1 MKSTTLPRF
10 DLSHLRLTLFLAGLN
25 LPAHMRPNL
34 LTALLVSLAVAA
46 CSDSNNLPD
55 ATIENVERTD
65 TLWAL
70 VGTPVSTP
78 SGFSVEGSR
87 RVRTDLSI
95 DFDFAYNIQPDGQHV
110 VLPRA
115 ALGIDTANSVNP
127 GFVARTES
135 FEAITTPPSG
145 GYITDDPLPVAPG
158 ERYVLR
164 GRVTAT
170 CTVGVPKYAKLEVLE
185 FNDAL
190 GIMTFRVLANDN
202 CGFRSLEP
210 GLPDR

>member
-1 MKSTTLPRF
+1 MRP
-10 DLSHLRLTLFLAGLN
+10 LSWIILFLA
-25 LPAHMRPNL
+25 
-34 LTALLVSLAVAA
+34 LAPLA

-87 RVRTDLSI
+87 RVRTDL
-95 DFDFAYNIQPDGQHV
+95 DVNFDFAYNIQADGQHV
-110 VLPRA
+110 FLPRA

-135 FEAITTPPSG
+135 FEAITTPPGG
-145 GYITDDPLPVAPG
+145 GYVSEAAVPIAPG
-158 ERYVLR
+158 QRYVVR
-164 GRVTAT
+164 SRIT
-170 CTVGVPKYAKLEVLE
+170 CNVGVPKYAKLEVLA
-185 FNDAL
+185 FDDNA
-190 GIMTFRVLANDN
+190 GIVTFRVLANDN

>member
-1 MKSTTLPRF
+1 
-10 DLSHLRLTLFLAGLN
+10 
-25 LPAHMRPNL
+25 MRTNL
-34 LTALLVSLAVAA
+34 LSVLLVSLGVAA

-95 DFDFAYNIQPDGQHV
+95 DFDFAYNIQSDGQHV
-110 VLPRA
+110 LLPRA

-145 GYITDDPLPVAPG
+145 GFITDVAVPIAIG
-158 ERYVLR
+158 DRYVVR
-164 GRVTAT
+164 SRIT
-170 CTVGVPKYAKLEVLE
+170 CALGVPKYAKLEVLE

-190 GIMTFRVLANDN
+190 GIMTFRVLGNDN

>member
-1 MKSTTLPRF
+1 
-10 DLSHLRLTLFLAGLN
+10 
-25 LPAHMRPNL
+25 MRPNPV
-34 LTALLVSLAVAA
+34 TVLVISLALAS
-46 CSDSNNLPD
+46 CSDTNDLPD
-55 ATIENVERTD
+55 ATTENVERTD

-87 RVRTDLSI
+87 RVRTDLTI
-95 DFDFAYNIQPDGQHV
+95 DFDFAYNIQPGGQHV
-110 VLPRA
+110 LLPRA

-127 GFVARTES
+127 GFVPQTET
-135 FEAITTPPSG
+135 FEGITSPQSS
-145 GYITDDPLPVAPG
+145 GYITDVALPIAVG
-158 ERYVLR
+158 ERYVVR
-164 GRVTAT
+164 GRVTPT
-170 CTVGVPKYAKLEVLE
+170 CTVGVPKYAKLEILE

-190 GIMTFRVLANDN
+190 GLMTFRVLANDN

>member
-1 MKSTTLPRF
+1 
-10 DLSHLRLTLFLAGLN
+10 
-25 LPAHMRPNL
+25 MRPNL
-34 LTALLVSLAVAA
+34 LTVLLVSLAVAA
-46 CSDSNNLPD
+46 CSDSNDLPD

-65 TLWAL
+65 TLWSL

-95 DFDFAYNIQPDGQHV
+95 DFDFAYSIQSEGQHV
-110 VLPRA
+110 LLPRA

-127 GFVARTES
+127 GFVARAES
-135 FEAITTPPSG
+135 FEAITTPPSSG
-145 GYITDDPLPVAPG
+145 FITDAAVPIATG
-158 ERYVLR
+158 ERYVVR
-164 GRVTAT
+164 SRVT
-170 CTVGVPKYAKLEVLE
+170 CNVGVPKYAKIEVLE